1 MEWLKIQYEQNPEA
15 LCINNWTFKEVYIKV
30 ISLARKLNRCVEQEP
45 RIGLLMENSPESVLL
60 LYALLLLKKEVLM
73 LNIRLTEKEIH
84 DQTEKLNIKTIPGF

>member
-45 RIGLLMENSPESVLL
+45 RIGLLYGKFAGIGTAFVCLVT
-60 LYALLLLKKEVLM
+60 LKKRSAYAEYSF
-73 LNIRLTEKEIH
+73 NREG
-84 DQTEKLNIKTIPGF
+84 DS